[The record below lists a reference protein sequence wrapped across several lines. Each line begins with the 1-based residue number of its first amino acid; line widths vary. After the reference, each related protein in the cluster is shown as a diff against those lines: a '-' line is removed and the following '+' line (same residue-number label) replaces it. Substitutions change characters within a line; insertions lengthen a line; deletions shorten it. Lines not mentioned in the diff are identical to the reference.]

1 MNHVS
6 RRSLLA
12 GAAGTLIAGSCS
24 APSKERA
31 RLGAVPFERERFIE
45 DVKEARPQGQD
56 AVAEVIAR
64 AVSEPTSV
72 IRELG
77 EPKGAAIELL
87 HRDADLSIFNIVWPP
102 LTVLVPHDHLM
113 WASIGVYT
121 GREDNIMWESNG
133 SAIRATEAASVGA
146 KEVFSLPSDAVHSV
160 TNPVERYTA
169 AIHVYGGDLS
179 SAQRSQWDP
188 LTLRREPFDVEDG
201 RRLLQQAD
209 RRFGG
214 DA

>member
-1 MNHVS
+1 MNDVS
-6 RRSLLA
+6 RRSLLV
-12 GAAGTLIAGSCS
+12 GAAGALIAGSCS
-24 APSKERA
+24 APSRKRTGFA
-31 RLGAVPFERERFIE
+31 ATPFERERFIE
-45 DVKEARPQGQD
+45 DVKEAQPHGQD

-64 AVSEPTSV
+64 AVSEPSSV
-72 IRELG
+72 IRGLG
-77 EPKGAAIELL
+77 EPRSATIELL
-87 HRDADLSIFNIVWPP
+87 HRDTEISIFNIVWPP

-121 GREDNIMWESNG
+121 GREDNMMWEPSG
-133 SAIRATEAASVGA
+133 STIRATEAASVGA
-146 KEVFSLPSDAVHSV
+146 KEVFSLPRNAIHSV

-179 SAQRSQWDP
+179 SASRSQWDP

-209 RRFGG
+209 QRFGG
-214 DA
+214 NA